1 MLKKEMN
8 KYLEERKLQTEEKI
22 VLFEEELNY
31 VKKEGL
37 IDENIV
43 VEHTAERFSDLYM
56 ELANKETDEV
66 VTENVQETIIKEEVR
81 YLEQNIEFYLYVET
95 KAFDIVS
102 VDSMSLEVDSVFG
115 TYEILCGLKCPK
127 KAEKEIRTFLEN
139 HLIGDDTCY
148 HLMFNGNDGLWDFNF
163 SLEKI
168 SGFRKEMEIGEALKL
183 AYLFLFALNEKLS
196 A

>member
-66 VTENVQETIIKEEVR
+66 VTENVQKTILKEEVR
-81 YLEQNIEFYLYVET
+81 YLERNIEFYLYVET

-102 VDSMSLEVDSVFG
+102 VDSMSLEVDSVFD

-127 KAEKEIRTFLEN
+127 KAERRFERF
-139 HLIGDDTCY
+139 
-148 HLMFNGNDGLWDFNF
+148 W
-163 SLEKI
+163 KI
-168 SGFRKEMEIGEALKL
+168 I
-183 AYLFLFALNEKLS
+183 
-196 A
+196 